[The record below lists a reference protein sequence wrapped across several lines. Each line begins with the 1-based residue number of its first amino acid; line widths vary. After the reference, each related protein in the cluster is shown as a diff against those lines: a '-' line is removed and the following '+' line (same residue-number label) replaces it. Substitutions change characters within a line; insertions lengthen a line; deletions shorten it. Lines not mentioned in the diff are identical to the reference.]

1 MIYPYTVVKDGV
13 WYPSGT
19 EVPDGKHQYTKT
31 EINKMPLA
39 DLRNLGE
46 ILNVEMVES
55 KTGAEIKKEIIR
67 KLNL

>member
-19 EVPDGKHQYTKT
+19 SVPDGKRQYTKT

-39 DLRNLGE
+39 DLRDLGK
-46 ILNVEMVES
+46 ILNIETVES